1 MCTTYQN
8 DKNNILQFLRTIYNP
23 MGSQGSSVGQ
33 SQHTCRWL
41 NRGQPNR
48 LVHTMRDQK
57 YERILIFRCR
67 RKLKCPEQ
75 RKPTRWV
82 WNQQI
87 KFTYNHWLAAL
98 VKGKCTSTKPT
109 CFITGVGL
117 QNPLA
122 LPGLNQGPIASHAKA
137 LPVCHTAPTGPQ

>member
-8 DKNNILQFLRTIYNP
+8 DKNNILRFLPTIYNP

-109 CFITGVGL
+109 CFITGSRPTKSVG
-117 QNPLA
+117 PA
-122 LPGLNQGPIASHAKA
+122 GIEPGPYCIACKSSTSVPH
-137 LPVCHTAPTGPQ
+137 CS